1 VGLAAEECLHPKVQ
15 DSGRHLTVAE
25 LTGLRICLMQVLE
38 GVNKSMESLAHQW
51 TAKKKEIYAT
61 VEFMETEKQQQESV
75 VQEYEEEIHSVDCDL
90 NVLGPEVE
98 AAEMWM
104 AESVLPGS
112 LYAGEL
118 IDEEAIIKYATL
130 SVDYGEKQATRKW
143 LGEVRAEAKRA
154 LEVSVEGRVVL
165 SDVLGGKDV
174 VEGRDGRTDGR
185 FCLLGI
191 GRNRQIL

>member
-15 DSGRHLTVAE
+15 DSGRHFIVAE

-51 TAKKKEIYAT
+51 TAKKKAISAT
-61 VEFMETEKQQQESV
+61 VEFMETENQQQESV

-98 AAEMWM
+98 ATEMWM

-143 LGEVRAEAKRA
+143 LGEVRVEAKRA
-154 LEVSVEGRVVL
+154 LEVTVEGRVVL